1 MAASLSD
8 IKSRIKK
15 PRNLFPNYKILIY
28 GDSGVGKT
36 SLYKDAKDTLV
47 LDVEEGTS
55 VLPEDSSVEV
65 FQLQQWE
72 DLQDIFTLLQ
82 SGELKYTNVILD
94 SITEIQELC
103 KDYVL
108 RSNPRRRISPDVPSQ
123 QDYGEI
129 SEKMRKMLR
138 QFRALDCN
146 TIYIARTK
154 YVKDDETGEIRVR
167 PDVVGKLE
175 NDLPG
180 AMDVVGYMTAN
191 AEGKRFIGFDLSGKF
206 LAKDRTH
213 RFPRVLE
220 NPTWAD
226 FEAALPG
233 LVPESL
239 RNQETA

>member
-1 MAASLSD
+1 MSIDLQALKA
-8 IKSRIKK
+8 RIK
-15 PRNLFPNYKILIY
+15 PARANFPTYKILIY

-36 SLYKDAKDTLV
+36 SLFKDAKDTLI

-55 VLPEDSSVEV
+55 VFKGESSTDVA
-65 FQLQQWE
+65 QITCWE
-72 DLQDIFTLLQ
+72 DLQGYYALLQ
-82 SGELKYTNVILD
+82 SGELRYTNVVLD
-94 SITEIQELC
+94 SITEYQELC

-108 RSNPRRRISPDVPSQ
+108 KTYQRNRISPDVPSQ

-146 TIYIARTK
+146 VIYIARTK
-154 YVKDDETGEIRVR
+154 YTKDDTTGEIRVR

-180 AMDVVGYMTAN
+180 AMDIVGYMAAN
-191 AEGKRFIGFDLSGKF
+191 ADGERFICFNLTGKY

-213 RFPRVLE
+213 SFPDVLK

-226 FEAALPG
+226 FEKALPG
-233 LVPESL
+233 LVPREQAEAVS
-239 RNQETA
+239 